1 MALKLVPDADQ
12 WHRWW
17 SVRFAVAGAAL
28 SVGSVVFP
36 GLLGIISPVEHPGHY
51 AAISILFFAVTAIS
65 RVIDQP
71 SLDKP
76 DGHP

>member
-1 MALKLVPDADQ
+1 MLVSDAHD

-36 GLLGIISPVEHPGHY
+36 GLLGILSPVEHPYHY
-51 AAISILFFAVTAIS
+51 AGISIAFFLVTAVS

-71 SLDKP
+71 SLDK
-76 DGHP
+76 